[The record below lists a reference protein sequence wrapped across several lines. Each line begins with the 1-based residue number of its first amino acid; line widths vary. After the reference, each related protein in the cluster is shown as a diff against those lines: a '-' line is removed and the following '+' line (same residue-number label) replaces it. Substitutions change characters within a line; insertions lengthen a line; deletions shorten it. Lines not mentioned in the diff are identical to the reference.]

1 MALRNW
7 RVRTRLIALILVP
20 TTVAVLL
27 GGLRVATSI
36 QSATEYER
44 VRTVAEFVT
53 TLSDLVHQLDLER
66 DLTSRFVANG
76 RRGTQARLLIR
87 EQQSDVDVAVQ
98 RVLDRKSTVQQALG
112 EVGKQEFSR
121 VLDRLSE
128 LHTLRDIA
136 VSSQLPPLPSLQKY
150 DLVIDDLLAV
160 FDETARGSTNETLG
174 SSAAAF
180 AALSRSAEQASR
192 QRGLMLTALVVR
204 AFDKNTLSAFQTA
217 KSQQASELN
226 SFLFLATPSQRQAYS
241 DTVSGRQIDL
251 AAAMVDRAL
260 FITQSGAV
268 RSQTGGPP
276 QPGSATLDLIDG
288 GNDVQAWFDAA
299 SDGLNRMHE
308 AQRTLGRSIVD
319 QAADLAR
326 ADQSQAAVNIGV
338 VALLLILVLVITT
351 VMARSL
357 VSPLRQL
364 RREALE
370 IAGRRLPEMVQ
381 KLRESE
387 GNSGPPDVRPIGVG
401 STDEVGEVARAFD
414 EVHREAI
421 RLASDEAQLRS
432 NVSAM
437 FVNLSRRTQTLVE
450 RQITL
455 IDGLEQG
462 EQDDKRLGDL
472 FRLDHLATRMR
483 RNSENLLVLAGQEP
497 ARRWSQPVALLD
509 VTRASLSEVENY
521 ERVAMNVPGGVSIV
535 GQAVNDVIHLLAEL
549 VENAISFSPRETR
562 VSVTGNRIDGGGVM
576 ISITDAGIGMTD
588 EELAQTN
595 WRLANPPV
603 VDVSV
608 SRRMGL
614 FVVGRLALRNGIRVQ
629 LRRHDTGGL
638 TAMVLLPESL
648 MGSPTHLG
656 GAPGAHSG
664 AQAPAWSAMGG
675 QPAGQ
680 GMFGATPQTSGAF
693 DVPAGA
699 GAFGGSFADAGAFGG
714 PNGAGPMGPTTGG
727 GFGGPSTGPGSFGG
741 PATGSG
747 GYSGPPTGSGGFYGP
762 GSGGFGGPPTGG
774 GYGGPP
780 SGPSSFGGPATG
792 GGYGGPASDAF
803 TRGPAPDAFG
813 TRNGPPSDAFGT
825 RNGPPSDAFGAPT
838 GGQGS
843 FGPSAFGGPPT
854 GPGSFGGP
862 ATGAGSFG
870 GPAAGAGSFGP
881 PTGPGSF
888 GGPPTGPGAR
898 GGEAGELP
906 GRLRPRRYDSS
917 DLDAVTGPLPAVHT
931 SPMEQEEEFLPIFA
945 SVESAWFRRVDS
957 EQEKDK
963 DLPGWQQIPADAGWQ
978 AAAVVQEPVR
988 DGTTAAGL
996 PKRVPKANL
1005 VPGSAGTQEAAASP
1019 PPAMPALSPD
1029 RARSRL
1035 SSFQQGI
1042 RQGRAVARGELS
1054 EDEVAY
1060 NAELRRIQ
1068 GDKEDK

>member
-53 TLSDLVHQLDLER
+53 TLGDLVHQLDLER

-76 RRGTQARLLIR
+76 RRGTQAKLLIR
-87 EQQSDVDVAVQ
+87 DQQNAVDVAAQ
-98 RVLDRKSTVQQALG
+98 RVLDRKETVQPALG
-112 EVGKQEFSR
+112 DIGRTEFDR

-128 LHTLRDIA
+128 LRTLRQTTGE
-136 VSSQLPPLPSLQKY
+136 SQLPPLPSLQKY
-150 DLVIDDLLAV
+150 NLVIDDMLAL
-160 FDETARGSTNETLG
+160 FDETARGSSNEALDA
-174 SSAAAF
+174 SAAAF
-180 AALSRSAEQASR
+180 ASLARAAEQSSR
-192 QRGLMLTALVVR
+192 QRGLMSMALIARKFDQATLDAFETAR
-204 AFDKNTLSAFQTA
+204 
-217 KSQQASELN
+217 SQQTSELN
-226 SFLFLATPSQRQAYS
+226 TFLFRATPAERQAYS
-241 DTVSGRQIDL
+241 DTASGQQVDL
-251 AAAMVDRAL
+251 AAGLVERVL
-260 FITQSGAV
+260 FLTREGAELRDLGGG
-268 RSQTGGPP
+268 RS
-276 QPGSATLDLIDG
+276 DIEY
-288 GNDVQAWFDAA
+288 WFNAA
-299 SDGLNRMHE
+299 NDGLNRMHE

-319 QAADLAR
+319 RAAELAR
-326 ADQSQAAVNIGV
+326 TDQRQAAVNIGV

-387 GNSGPPDVRPIGVG
+387 GNTGPPDVRPIGVA

-497 ARRWSQPVALLD
+497 ARRWSQPVPLLD

-521 ERVAMNVPGGVSIV
+521 ERVAMNVPGGVSIA

-549 VENAISFSPRETR
+549 VENAISFSPRDTR
-562 VSVTGNRIDGGGVM
+562 VTVSGNRIDGGGVM

-648 MGSPTHLG
+648 MGTPTHLG
-656 GAPGAHSG
+656 GGPASAGQPFAGT
-664 AQAPAWSAMGG
+664 QAPAWSATG

-680 GMFGATPQTSGAF
+680 SMFGSAPQTNGAF
-693 DVPAGA
+693 DVPAGQ
-699 GAFGGSFADAGAFGG
+699 GAFGGSFADPGGFGA
-714 PNGAGPMGPTTGG
+714 NGAGPLGPTTGG
-727 GFGGPSTGPGSFGG
+727 GLAGPNSGPGGY
-741 PATGSG
+741 GSG
-747 GYSGPPTGSGGFYGP
+747 GFSGPPTGSGGYYGP
-762 GSGGFGGPPTGG
+762 GSGGFGGPPTGSGFGGPPTGPGGYGGPATGSGAFGSDAFSTPATGSGGYGGPATGSG

-780 SGPSSFGGPATG
+780 TGAGSFGGPATG
-792 GGYGGPASDAF
+792 
-803 TRGPAPDAFG
+803 T
-813 TRNGPPSDAFGT
+813 
-825 RNGPPSDAFGAPT
+825 
-838 GGQGS
+838 
-843 FGPSAFGGPPT
+843 
-854 GPGSFGGP
+854 GSFGGP
-862 ATGAGSFG
+862 ATGAGNFG
-870 GPAAGAGSFGP
+870 GSATGPNSFAGP
-881 PTGPGSF
+881 PTGPG
-888 GGPPTGPGAR
+888 R
-898 GGEAGELP
+898 GGDGGELP
-906 GRLRPRRYDSS
+906 TRMRPRRYDTS
-917 DLDAVTGPLPAVHT
+917 DLDAAATGPLPVVHT

-945 SVESAWFRRVDS
+945 SVESAWFRRVDR
-957 EQEKDK
+957 EQDKEKEST
-963 DLPGWQQIPADAGWQ
+963 GWQEIPADAGWQ

-988 DGTTAAGL
+988 DGTTSAGL

-1005 VPGSAGTQEAAASP
+1005 VPGSAGTPEAAATP
-1019 PPAMPALSPD
+1019 LPAMPALSPD

-1054 EDEVAY
+1054 EDEVAF

>member
-1 MALRNW
+1 M
-7 RVRTRLIALILVP
+7 RTRLIALILVP
-20 TTVAVLL
+20 TLVAVLL

-53 TLSDLVHQLDLER
+53 NLGDLVHQLDLER
-66 DLTSRFVANG
+66 DLSARFVANG
-76 RRGTQARLLIR
+76 RRGSNAKTLIT
-87 EQQSDVDVAVQ
+87 EQQNAVDSAAQLVRDRRPDVEP
-98 RVLDRKSTVQQALG
+98 ALG
-112 EVGKQEFSR
+112 EIGRQEFSR
-121 VLDRLSE
+121 VLGRLSE
-128 LHTLRDIA
+128 LKALRDTIGK
-136 VSSQLPPLPSLQKY
+136 SQLPSLPSLEKY
-150 DLVIDDLLAV
+150 NLVIDDLLAV
-160 FDETARGSTNETLG
+160 FDETARGSSDESLDA
-174 SSAAAF
+174 SAS
-180 AALSRSAEQASR
+180 ALASLTRAAEQSSR
-192 QRGLMLTALVVR
+192 QRGFVAIALVAGR
-204 AFDKNTLSAFQTA
+204 FDKPGLEAFNA
-217 KSQQASELN
+217 ARSQQASEF
-226 SFLFLATPSQRQAYS
+226 SAFLFRATPAERQAYF
-241 DTVSGRQIDL
+241 DTVSSQLI
-251 AAAMVDRAL
+251 DRAAGTVQRVL
-260 FITQSGAV
+260 SLTDEGVAL
-268 RSQTGGPP
+268 RGLG
-276 QPGSATLDLIDG
+276 DG
-288 GNDVQAWFDAA
+288 RNQDDYWFEAA
-299 SDGLNRMHE
+299 NDGLNRMHD
-308 AQRTLGRSIVD
+308 AQRTMGRGIVER
-319 QAADLAR
+319 AGELAR

-338 VALLLILVLVITT
+338 VALLIILVLLITT

-357 VSPLRQL
+357 VAPLRQL

-387 GNSGPPDVRPIGVG
+387 GNAGAPEVRPIGVA

-462 EQDDKRLGDL
+462 EQDDGRLGDL

-497 ARRWSQPVALLD
+497 ARRWSQPVPLLD

-521 ERVAMNVPGGVSIV
+521 ERVAMQVPTGVSIV

-562 VSVTGNRIDGGGVM
+562 VTVSGNRIDGGGVM

-629 LRRHDTGGL
+629 LRRHDAGGL

-648 MGSPTHLG
+648 MGMPAHPGG
-656 GAPGAHSG
+656 GAPAAGQAFAGTGAAAAAWSG
-664 AQAPAWSAMGG
+664 AP

-680 GMFGATPQTSGAF
+680 SLFASAA
-693 DVPAGA
+693 PAGGFDYQA
-699 GAFGGSFADAGAFGG
+699 GPALFGNSYADQGAFGAANGG
-714 PNGAGPMGPTTGG
+714 PLGPTTGG
-727 GFGGPSTGPGSFGG
+727 GLGAPGGGFGGPP
-741 PATGSG
+741 SG
-747 GYSGPPTGSGGFYGP
+747 GFGTPAPGTGGFYGP
-762 GSGGFGGPPTGG
+762 ASGGFGGPPTGSG

-780 SGPSSFGGPATG
+780 AGAGGGYNGPPTG
-792 GGYGGPASDAF
+792 AGGYGGPGSD
-803 TRGPAPDAFG
+803 GY
-813 TRNGPPSDAFGT
+813 
-825 RNGPPSDAFGAPT
+825 
-838 GGQGS
+838 
-843 FGPSAFGGPPT
+843 GGPPT
-854 GPGSFGGP
+854 GGHNGPPTGGQ
-862 ATGAGSFG
+862 SL
-870 GPAAGAGSFGP
+870 FGP
-881 PTGPGSF
+881 PTGPSTYGGSQGGPGSF
-888 GGPPTGPGAR
+888 GGPPTGPSAYAGPPTGPPNR
-898 GGEAGELP
+898 NGDGELP
-906 GRLRPRRYDSS
+906 VRMRPRRYESS
-917 DLDAVTGPLPAVHT
+917 DLDAVTGPLPAVRS
-931 SPMEQEEEFLPIFA
+931 SPMEQEDEFLPIFA
-945 SVESAWFRRVDS
+945 AVESAWFRRADR
-957 EQEKDK
+957 EADKEKAA
-963 DLPGWQQIPADAGWQ
+963 PGWQEIPADAGWQ
-978 AAAVVQEPVR
+978 AAAVVAEPVR

-1005 VPGSAGTQEAAASP
+1005 VPGTAGTPEPVASP
-1019 PPAMPALSPD
+1019 MPAMPALSPD

>member
-1 MALRNW
+1 M
-7 RVRTRLIALILVP
+7 
-20 TTVAVLL
+20 
-27 GGLRVATSI
+27 
-36 QSATEYER
+36 
-44 VRTVAEFVT
+44 AEFVT
-53 TLSDLVHQLDLER
+53 TLGDLVYQLDLER
-66 DLTSRFVANG
+66 DLSGRFVANG
-76 RRGTQARLLIR
+76 RRGNQLKLLISD
-87 EQQSDVDVAVQ
+87 QQNATDSAAQ
-98 RVLDRKSTVQQALG
+98 RVRDREETIRPALG
-112 EVGKQEFSR
+112 DIGRQEFNR

-128 LHTLRDIA
+128 LRTLRET
-136 VSSQLPPLPSLQKY
+136 VVGNSQLPAVPALQKY

-160 FDETARGSTNETLG
+160 FDETARGSTDEALDA
-174 SSAAAF
+174 SAAAL
-180 AALSRSAEQASR
+180 ASLARASEQSSR
-192 QRGLMLTALVVR
+192 QRGLLAVALSSGKFDQSGLASFNTAR
-204 AFDKNTLSAFQTA
+204 
-217 KSQQASELN
+217 SQQRSELN
-226 SFLFLATPSQRQAYS
+226 SFLFRATPAERQAYS
-241 DTVSGRQIDL
+241 DTVSGPKIDI
-251 AAAMVDRAL
+251 AAGLVERVL
-260 FITQSGAV
+260 SLSSEGATL
-268 RSQTGGPP
+268 RNLGGGP
-276 QPGSATLDLIDG
+276 
-288 GNDVQAWFDAA
+288 NDVDYWFTSS
-299 SDGLNRMHE
+299 SDGLTRMQA
-308 AQRTLGRSIVD
+308 AQRALGRSIVD
-319 QAADLAR
+319 RADELAR

-387 GNSGPPDVRPIGVG
+387 GNTGPPDVQPIGVG

-462 EQDDKRLGDL
+462 EQDDGRLGDL

-497 ARRWSQPVALLD
+497 ARRWSQPVPLLD

-521 ERVAMNVPGGVSIV
+521 ERVAMQVPSGVSIV

-562 VSVTGNRIDGGGVM
+562 VTVSGNRIDGGGVM

-648 MGSPTHLG
+648 MGMPAHPVG
-656 GAPGAHSG
+656 AGAAPGGQSYAG
-664 AQAPAWSAMGG
+664 AGAPAWSGAP

-680 GMFGATPQTSGAF
+680 SLFASNTQANGTLDFQTGPGAFGSFTEPGAFGAT
-693 DVPAGA
+693 
-699 GAFGGSFADAGAFGG
+699 
-714 PNGAGPMGPTTGG
+714 NGGPMGPTTGG
-727 GFGGPSTGPGSFGG
+727 GLGGPGQGSYGG
-741 PATGSG
+741 PPTGGGYGGPVTGSG
-747 GYSGPPTGSGGFYGP
+747 GYYGP
-762 GSGGFGGPPTGG
+762 GSGGFGGPPTGPGG

-780 SGPSSFGGPATG
+780 TG
-792 GGYGGPASDAF
+792 GGYGGPATGAGGYGGPPTGSGGFGGPASDAF
-803 TRGPAPDAFG
+803 SAPAA
-813 TRNGPPSDAFGT
+813 A
-825 RNGPPSDAFGAPT
+825 A
-838 GGQGS
+838 GGY
-843 FGPSAFGGPPT
+843 GGPPT
-854 GPGSFGGP
+854 GPGYSGPPTGSPGYGGP
-862 ATGAGSFG
+862 PTGG
-870 GPAAGAGSFGP
+870 GGYGGP
-881 PTGPGSF
+881 PTGPSLFTGPAGRP
-888 GGPPTGPGAR
+888 GGPPTGPGGQ
-898 GGEAGELP
+898 GGDLP
-906 GRLRPRRYDSS
+906 VRLRPRRYESQ
-917 DLDAVTGPLPAVHT
+917 DLDAVTGPLPAVRS

-945 SVESAWFRRVDS
+945 SVESAWFRRVDA
-957 EQEKDK
+957 EQDKEKAST
-963 DLPGWQQIPADAGWQ
+963 GWQEIPADAGWQ

-988 DGTTAAGL
+988 DGTTSAGL

-1005 VPGSAGTQEAAASP
+1005 VPGTAGTPETAATP
-1019 PPAMPALSPD
+1019 LPVMPALSPD

>member
-66 DLTSRFVANG
+66 DLTGRFVANG

-87 EQQSDVDVAVQ
+87 EQQNAVDVAAQ
-98 RVLDRKSTVQQALG
+98 RVLDRKEAVLPALG
-112 EVGKQEFSR
+112 DIGGQEFNR

-128 LHTLRDIA
+128 LHTLRDIT
-136 VSSQLPPLPSLQKY
+136 VNSQLPPLPSMQKF
-150 DLVIDDLLAV
+150 DLVIDDMLTV
-160 FDETARGSTNETLG
+160 FDETARGGNEALA
-174 SSAAAF
+174 SSSAAF
-180 AALSRSAEQASR
+180 AAAARAAEQASR
-192 QRGLMLTALVVR
+192 ERGLLSVALIAR
-204 AFDKNTLSAFQTA
+204 AFDKATLSAFETA
-217 KSQQASELN
+217 RSQEASETN
-226 SFLFLATPSQRQAYS
+226 SFLFRATPAERQAYS
-241 DTVSGRQIDL
+241 DTVSGRQADV
-251 AAAMVDRAL
+251 AAALVQRVLFLTQQREELSNLGGGRSDVEYWFVASSDR
-260 FITQSGAV
+260 
-268 RSQTGGPP
+268 
-276 QPGSATLDLIDG
+276 
-288 GNDVQAWFDAA
+288 
-299 SDGLNRMHE
+299 LNRMHE
-308 AQRTLGRSIVD
+308 AQRTLGRSIVER
-319 QAADLAR
+319 ASELAR

-387 GNSGPPDVRPIGVG
+387 GNTGPPEVRPIGVG

-497 ARRWSQPVALLD
+497 ARRWSQPVPLLD

-648 MGSPTHLG
+648 MGMPTHPG
-656 GAPGAHSG
+656 AGAPSAGSQPYAG
-664 AQAPAWSAMGG
+664 AQAPAWSAMG

-680 GMFGATPQTSGAF
+680 GMFGATPQANGAF
-693 DVPAGA
+693 DVPTGA
-699 GAFGGSFADAGAFGG
+699 GAYGGSFAEAGAFGG

-727 GFGGPSTGPGSFGG
+727 GFGGPNTGPGGFGG

-747 GYSGPPTGSGGFYGP
+747 GYSGPPSGSGGFYGP
-762 GSGGFGGPPTGG
+762 GSGGFGGPPTGP
-774 GYGGPP
+774 GYGGQPG
-780 SGPSSFGGPATG
+780 GPGSFGGPPTG

-803 TRGPAPDAFG
+803 
-813 TRNGPPSDAFGT
+813 
-825 RNGPPSDAFGAPT
+825 GAPT
-838 GGQGS
+838 GGSGS
-843 FGPSAFGGPPT
+843 FSPSPFGGPATGPSSYGGPSTGAGSYGGPSA

-862 ATGAGSFG
+862 SAGAGSFG
-870 GPAAGAGSFGP
+870 GPPSGA
-881 PTGPGSF
+881 GSF
-888 GGPPTGPGAR
+888 GGPPTGPGHS
-898 GGEAGELP
+898 GETP

-917 DLDAVTGPLPAVHT
+917 DLDAVTGPLPAVHS

-945 SVESAWFRRVDS
+945 SVESAWFRRVDG
-957 EQEKDK
+957 EQDKEKDST
-963 DLPGWQQIPADAGWQ
+963 GWQQVPADAGWQ

-1005 VPGSAGTQEAAASP
+1005 VPGTAGTPEAAASP

-1054 EDEVAY
+1054 EDEVAF